1 MKKISNFL
9 YFFLFISLIIS
20 SCKKD
25 EDDSN
30 NNSSSVVGCTDTSAC
45 NYNILANNDDG
56 TCEYGLAGCTD
67 PLAFNYNIMNVC
79 DDNSCIYA
87 YDIAQGVWNL
97 DPNCEEINIP
107 LIGSIS
113 LNEQMPETVNVLGGV
128 GNTLYINLSLN
139 SGSSEVSGQIDNE
152 GNITVPSQNITVD
165 VGMGPMNITVSGSG
179 KINSTTL
186 GEIDLLFEGEIEVL
200 QIPIPIPFDTECS
213 MTLSK

>member
-9 YFFLFISLIIS
+9 FFFLFISLIIS
-20 SCKKD
+20 SCKKE
-25 EDDSN
+25 ED
-30 NNSSSVVGCTDTSAC
+30 SVLGCTNSNAM
-45 NYNILANNDDG
+45 NYNSEATSNDG
-56 TCEYGLAGCTD
+56 
-67 PLAFNYNIMNVC
+67 
-79 DDNSCIYA
+79 SCLFA

-97 DPNCEEINIP
+97 APNCEEINIP

-165 VGMGPMNITVSGSG
+165 VGMGAMDINVSGSG
-179 KINSTTL
+179 KINSLTL
-186 GEIDLLFEGEIEVL
+186 GEIDLTFSGAFQDIF
-200 QIPIPIPFDTECS
+200 PFSTECF

>member
-9 YFFLFISLIIS
+9 FFFLFISLIIS
-20 SCKKD
+20 SCKNE
-25 EDDSN
+25 EDP
-30 NNSSSVVGCTDTSAC
+30 VLGCTDSSAM
-45 NYNILANNDDG
+45 NYNSEATSNDG
-56 TCEYGLAGCTD
+56 
-67 PLAFNYNIMNVC
+67 IMNVC

-165 VGMGPMNITVSGSG
+165 VGMGPWI
-179 KINSTTL
+179 
-186 GEIDLLFEGEIEVL
+186 
-200 QIPIPIPFDTECS
+200 
-213 MTLSK
+213 

>member
-9 YFFLFISLIIS
+9 FFFLFISLIIS

-45 NYNILANNDDG
+45 NFNILANNDDG

-113 LNEQMPETVNVLGGV
+113 LNEQMPETVNVLGGG

-139 SGSSEVSGQIDNE
+139 SGSSEVSGEIDNE

-165 VGMGPMNITVSGSG
+165 VGMGAMDIAVSGSG
-179 KINSTTL
+179 KINSSTL
-186 GEIDLLFEGEIEVL
+186 GEIDLTFSGTV
-200 QIPIPIPFDTECS
+200 QPIIPFSTECF